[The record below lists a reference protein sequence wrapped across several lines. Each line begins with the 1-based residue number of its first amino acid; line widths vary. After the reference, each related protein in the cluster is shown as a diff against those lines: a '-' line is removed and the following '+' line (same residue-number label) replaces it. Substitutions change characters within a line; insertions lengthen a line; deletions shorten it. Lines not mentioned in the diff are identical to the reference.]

1 MKPRSGNLAL
11 IAIVAEGFL
20 SRLSFGMLSF
30 ALPLYAYHLGM
41 HLTEIG
47 ILASI
52 NLVVAMALKPAMGVL
67 ADRVGLKPSFTAAT
81 ALRSVVSLALA
92 FVSSP
97 WQLLTVRSVY
107 GISQSLRDPA
117 LNALLAEH
125 GGQKRIAAAFG
136 WYSTAKSVGGS
147 LGSALAGILL
157 GLTASNYSLVF
168 VAAFVLSILPVFIVG
183 RYVQER
189 SATSES
195 ADDRLE
201 LVRAEPGTWDAGNS
215 SRASASSL
223 VILSYIGLGTLISGT
238 AQMLRGLLP
247 ILATQYAGL
256 SETETGVVYTAS
268 TLVVMFSGP
277 LFGWLSDNVSQKLVL
292 MVRGIA
298 NTLSSILFVALPN
311 LAGITLGKV
320 VDDVGKAA
328 FKPAWGAL
336 MADVSSFEKKRRTQI
351 ISLMC
356 LAEDAGEIG
365 GPILAG
371 LLWSAWGVPVV
382 LGVRILLAVITEV
395 YATVLIASMNTRRRF
410 ECLPPIGASRAAR
423 P

>member
-201 LVRAEPGTWDAGNS
+201 LVRAVPGTWDAGNS

-256 SETETGVVYTAS
+256 SETETGVVYTVS

-298 NTLSSILFVALPN
+298 NTLSSILFVAFPN
-311 LAGITLGKV
+311 LAGIALGKV